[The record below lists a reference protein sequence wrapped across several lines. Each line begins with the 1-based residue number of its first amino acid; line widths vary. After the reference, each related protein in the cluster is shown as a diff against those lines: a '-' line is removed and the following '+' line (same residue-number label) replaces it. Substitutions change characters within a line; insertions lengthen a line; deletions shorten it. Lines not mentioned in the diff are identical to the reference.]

1 MTLQML
7 PFGGQ
12 GANSAIEDAGSLG
25 YLLTNIDDAEL
36 ITKQFTLFERARKA
50 RASRVQ
56 ILSSVRAGKEKEVE
70 KELRRYA
77 DPPGSS
83 ELQPSFSSC
92 RRAWC
97 IIDYEADVPTS
108 MIERTIHD
116 YR

>member
-1 MTLQML
+1 ML

-12 GANSAIEDAGSLG
+12 GANSAMEDGGALG
-25 YLLTNIDDAEL
+25 YLFKGVNDAKLVTERL
-36 ITKQFTLFERARKA
+36 RLFERARKA

-70 KELRRYA
+70 EELRRYA
-77 DPPGSS
+77 DPPGSGKLS
-83 ELQPSFSSC
+83 NHIFQALVF
-92 RRAWC
+92 
-97 IIDYEADVPTS
+97 INFDADVPTS